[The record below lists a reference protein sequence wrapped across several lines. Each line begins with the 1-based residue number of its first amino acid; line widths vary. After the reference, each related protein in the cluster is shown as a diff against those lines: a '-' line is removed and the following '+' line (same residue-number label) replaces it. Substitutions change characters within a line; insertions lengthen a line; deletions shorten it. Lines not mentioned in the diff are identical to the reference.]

1 MMSGWSIVRLFAVAL
16 SGLMVAPSASSA
28 SAQSLAEI
36 ARREE
41 VRRQAVETPSKVYTN
56 ADLRGGGNLTTTVP
70 PIPAGTEAETVP
82 GAVAGTSGA
91 PGEDAEPEE
100 PPQDE
105 EFWRARITAARE
117 ALSRNELFLEALQNR
132 VDGLWADFTARD
144 DPYQREEIAALRRDA
159 MAEMERVQREID
171 GQTQAIADIE
181 EEARRAGVPPGWLRY
196 RSARRSSTRTR
207 QQPVAK
213 VQRGT
218 ETPLTKAALAPR

>member
-1 MMSGWSIVRLFAVAL
+1 MSGWSIVRLFAVAL

-105 EFWRARITAARE
+105 DEEFWRARITAARE

-181 EEARRAGVPPGWLRY
+181 EEARRAGVPPGWLR
-196 RSARRSSTRTR
+196 
-207 QQPVAK
+207 
-213 VQRGT
+213 
-218 ETPLTKAALAPR
+218 

>member
-1 MMSGWSIVRLFAVAL
+1 MMVGWSIARLFAVAL
-16 SGLMVAPSASSA
+16 AGLIVASSTASA

-41 VRRQAVETPSKVYTN
+41 ARRQAVEAPSKVYTN
-56 ADLRGGGNLTTTVP
+56 ADLRGGGNLTTTAP
-70 PIPAGTEAETVP
+70 PVPAGTDAETVP
-82 GAVAGTSGA
+82 GALADSGA
-91 PGEDAEPEE
+91 PGEAAEGEQADPEE

-132 VDGLWADFTARD
+132 IDGLWADFTARD

-159 MAEMERVQREID
+159 MAEMERVRREID

-181 EEARRAGVPPGWLRY
+181 VEARRAGVPPGWFR
-196 RSARRSSTRTR
+196 
-207 QQPVAK
+207 
-213 VQRGT
+213 
-218 ETPLTKAALAPR
+218 

>member
-1 MMSGWSIVRLFAVAL
+1 MIRGWSIVRLFAAAL
-16 SGLMVAPSASSA
+16 CGLMVASSASSA

-41 VRRQAVETPSKVYTN
+41 ARRQAVETPSKVYTN

-70 PIPAGTEAETVP
+70 PIRAETDAAPVP
-82 GAVAGTSGA
+82 GAVAGASGA
-91 PGEDAEPEE
+91 PGEAAAGEAAEPEQ

-105 EFWRARITAARE
+105 EFWRARITAARD
-117 ALSRNELFLEALQNR
+117 ALPRSELFLEALQNR

-181 EEARRAGVPPGWLRY
+181 EEARRAGVPPGWLR
-196 RSARRSSTRTR
+196 
-207 QQPVAK
+207 
-213 VQRGT
+213 
-218 ETPLTKAALAPR
+218 

>member
-1 MMSGWSIVRLFAVAL
+1 MKMQSGWSAVRLFAVAL

-28 SAQSLAEI
+28 PAQSLAEI

-70 PIPAGTEAETVP
+70 PIPAGTEAETVS
-82 GAVAGTSGA
+82 GAMAGTSGA

-100 PPQDE
+100 PPQDEDEDEDE

-181 EEARRAGVPPGWLRY
+181 EEARRAGVPPGWLR
-196 RSARRSSTRTR
+196 
-207 QQPVAK
+207 
-213 VQRGT
+213 
-218 ETPLTKAALAPR
+218 

>member
-1 MMSGWSIVRLFAVAL
+1 M
-16 SGLMVAPSASSA
+16 
-28 SAQSLAEI
+28 
-36 ARREE
+36 
-41 VRRQAVETPSKVYTN
+41 YTN

-70 PIPAGTEAETVP
+70 PIRAETEAETVS
-82 GAVAGTSGA
+82 GAVAGTSVA
-91 PGEDAEPEE
+91 PGEAAEGEAAEPEE

-132 VDGLWADFTARD
+132 VDGLRVDFTARD

-181 EEARRAGVPPGWLRY
+181 EEARRAGVPPGWLR
-196 RSARRSSTRTR
+196 
-207 QQPVAK
+207 
-213 VQRGT
+213 
-218 ETPLTKAALAPR
+218 

>member
-1 MMSGWSIVRLFAVAL
+1 MKPVVLGCTAGLLLALVSPLVA
-16 SGLMVAPSASSA
+16 
-28 SAQSLAEI
+28 AQSLAEI

-41 VRRQAVETPSKVYTN
+41 ARRRAVETPSKVYTN

-70 PIPAGTEAETVP
+70 PIRAGTDAEPVP
-82 GAVAGTSGA
+82 GAVAGASGA
-91 PGEDAEPEE
+91 PGEAAAGEDAEPEE

-159 MAEMERVQREID
+159 LAEMERVQREID
-171 GQTQAIADIE
+171 GQTQAITDIE
-181 EEARRAGVPPGWLRY
+181 EEARRAGVPPGWLR
-196 RSARRSSTRTR
+196 
-207 QQPVAK
+207 
-213 VQRGT
+213 
-218 ETPLTKAALAPR
+218 

>member
-1 MMSGWSIVRLFAVAL
+1 MSGWSIVRLFVVAL

-70 PIPAGTEAETVP
+70 PIPAGTEAETVS

-91 PGEDAEPEE
+91 PGEDAAPEE
-100 PPQDE
+100 PPQDEDEDE
-105 EFWRARITAARE
+105 EFWRARIMAARE

-144 DPYQREEIAALRRDA
+144 DPFQREEIAALRRDA

-181 EEARRAGVPPGWLRY
+181 EEARRAGVPPGWLR
-196 RSARRSSTRTR
+196 
-207 QQPVAK
+207 
-213 VQRGT
+213 
-218 ETPLTKAALAPR
+218 